1 VPAATDRPQS
11 IHNQASIS
19 ATLPRKRVPK
29 GSDPNPRTTRGVW
42 GLTLG
47 RADATGGRTGGTA
60 TDGRVSKY
68 AQFPPRAPGT
78 EVDLRTAVEQ
88 MLHDVRYAIRTFV
101 HQPAFALTAIL
112 ALALGI
118 GANTAVFSVVYAI
131 LLKPLPFPQ
140 SQQLIY
146 AYDTFPAVPF
156 AAVSWPKYV
165 ALRDGARTLTSLGA
179 LAPGTVTIT
188 GRGEPQQAAA
198 IRVSG
203 DFFKVFDV
211 APAYGRWLN
220 RDDDVPNGGKA
231 IMLSYGL
238 WQRRFGG
245 DARIVGQSMT
255 VNGDSYTVAGVMPQT
270 FNYPAGTEVWV
281 PLAVPP
287 NATNLGNFLK
297 LVGRMKPGVTV
308 QQASDDLNA
317 ISRAYNAPL
326 KLQRDEQVTGLHD
339 FLTQFNRQML
349 LIMQGAVAFVLL
361 VACANVANLLLARS
375 VARRREL
382 SIRAAMGAG
391 RLRLVRQLLTESVLL
406 SCAGGVVGVLMASWL
421 LRMFLSFSPA
431 NFAGVQTVR
440 IDTQVLLFTLVAA
453 VITGLVFGVA
463 PARRGF
469 QTDPN
474 EGLRDTGAR
483 GATSST
489 SKGASRALVV
499 AEIAIAMVLVVGAG
513 LMVKSLIRLQAQNG
527 GFRPD
532 GVLTFGVSLPA
543 SRYPNDRLTQSY
555 DRMMEQVKGV
565 AGVQAAGA
573 INMLPLVNFGYNTSF
588 NIVGR
593 PPFPQQDRA
602 PILELRAVTPDY
614 FDAMGVP
621 LLKGRKFSVADTAKS
636 AQVMIINQT
645 MAGKFWPN
653 GNPIGQ
659 RISFGP
665 GTANENE
672 IVGVVGDTRSLS
684 LASTPVPESFF
695 PLSQF
700 PQNTMAVVVHT
711 ELKDPTSLLPALRQR
726 IASIDPD
733 LPLVRPRTMETVI
746 EVSAGTARLTS
757 VLTSVFGA
765 LAGLLATVGIYSL
778 VAYSVA
784 QRTRELGIRVA
795 LGADRGAVLR
805 LIVGEGLLLA
815 GIGLA
820 IGLAAA
826 RMLTGTLQTMLFEV
840 SPLDPAVIAMTCV
853 GITVIT
859 ILASYIPA
867 RRAIRVDPMHAL
879 RAD

>member
-1 VPAATDRPQS
+1 
-11 IHNQASIS
+11 
-19 ATLPRKRVPK
+19 
-29 GSDPNPRTTRGVW
+29 
-42 GLTLG
+42 
-47 RADATGGRTGGTA
+47 
-60 TDGRVSKY
+60 
-68 AQFPPRAPGT
+68 
-78 EVDLRTAVEQ
+78 VEQ
-88 MLHDVRYAIRTFV
+88 LLHDVRYAIRTFV

-131 LLKPLPFPQ
+131 LLKPLPFPHPE
-140 SQQLIY
+140 QLIY
-146 AYDTFPAVPF
+146 AHDTFPAVPF

-165 ALRDGARTLTSLGA
+165 ALRDGTRTVSALGA

-198 IRVSG
+198 MRVSG
-203 DFFKVFDV
+203 DFFKVFEV
-211 APAYGRWLN
+211 SPAYGRWLN

-245 DARIVGQSMT
+245 DPRIVGQPMT
-255 VNGDSYTVAGVMPQT
+255 VNGEAFTVAGIMPQS
-270 FNYPAGTEVWV
+270 FNYPAGTEVWI
-281 PLAVPP
+281 PLAVPA
-287 NATNLGNFLK
+287 NTNNLGNFLK

-308 QQASDDLNA
+308 QQARDDLRA
-317 ISRAYNAPL
+317 ISAAYNAPL
-326 KLQRDEQVTGLHD
+326 KLERDEKVTGLQD

-349 LIMQGAVAFVLL
+349 FIMQGVVAFVLL

-375 VARRREL
+375 VARQREL

-391 RLRLVRQLLTESVLL
+391 RFRLVRQLLTESVLL
-406 SCAGGVVGVLMASWL
+406 SCAGGIVGVLMASWL
-421 LRMFLSFSPA
+421 LRMFLSFAPP
-431 NFAGVQTVR
+431 NFAGVQTIR

-453 VITGLVFGVA
+453 ILTGIVFGVA

-474 EGLRDTGAR
+474 DGLRDTGAR
-483 GATSST
+483 GATSGT

-513 LMVKSLIRLQAQNG
+513 LMVKSLLRLQAQNG

-532 GVLTFGVSLPA
+532 GVLTFSLSLPP
-543 SRYPNDRLTQSY
+543 SRYANDRVNQTY
-555 DRMMEQVKGV
+555 DRIVDDV
-565 AGVQAAGA
+565 RSVPGVQSAGA
-573 INMLPLVNFGYNTSF
+573 INMLPLVNFGFNTSF

-593 PPFPQQDRA
+593 PPFQQQDRA
-602 PILELRAVTPDY
+602 PILELRAVTSDY

-621 LLKGRKFSVADTAKS
+621 LLKGRKFGAADTATS

-645 MAGKFWPN
+645 MAETFWPN

-665 GTANENE
+665 GAANENE

-684 LASTPVPESFF
+684 LASAPVPESFF

-700 PQNTMAVVVHT
+700 PQATMAVVVHT
-711 ELKDPTSLLPALRQR
+711 ELSDPASLLPAIRQR
-726 IASIDPD
+726 VSSIDPD

-746 EVSAGTARLTS
+746 ATSAGTARLTS
-757 VLTSVFGA
+757 VLTSVFGI
-765 LAGLLATVGIYSL
+765 LAGLLAAVGIYSL
-778 VAYSVA
+778 IAYSVA

-795 LGADRGAVLR
+795 LGADRGTVLR
-805 LIVGEGLLLA
+805 LIIGEGLLLA
-815 GIGLA
+815 GIGIA
-820 IGLAAA
+820 IGLAGAG
-826 RMLTGTLQTMLFEV
+826 MLTGTLRTMLFEV
-840 SPLDPAVIAMTCV
+840 SPLDPAVIALTCL
-853 GITVIT
+853 GITIVT
-859 ILASYIPA
+859 IAASYVPA

-879 RAD
+879 RAE